1 MDTKANLDRR
11 YIKDTNIV
19 FRKIADECIL
29 VPIKQ
34 KASDVDSIYTINEVG
49 NFIWEQIDGVKPL
62 SEIKDAII
70 NEFEVASEEA
80 ERDLLDFLQQL
91 EKAGA
96 VRAA

>member
-11 YIKDTNIV
+11 YIKDPNIV

-34 KASDVDSIYTINEVG
+34 KASEVDSIYTINEVG
-49 NFIWEQIDGVKPL
+49 NFIWEQIDGVKLL
-62 SEIKDAII
+62 SEIRDAIV
-70 NEFEVASEEA
+70 NEFEVNSEEA
-80 ERDLLDFLQQL
+80 EVDLLEFLQQL
-91 EKAGA
+91 GKVGA